1 MSLRS
6 IPKFDSAKF
15 DLAKFDLTKYPALK
29 PGVNFFKVAGQ
40 DCSDIYIGFSNR
52 GIELNFE
59 IAFELLRL
67 FDGSHSLKKI
77 ISKISMISAI
87 EVDEGRNLE
96 ESIFQ
101 ISKILQLLSDARLI
115 EFRTS
120 PLPGKLPNKDLLPV
134 NLVNSL
140 KRMRA
145 EANLYSWHPQIENGI
160 SAETLISKR
169 RYFSIMIYGRN
180 RLALS
185 LFTVLQASGF
195 SLIKLT
201 DRAYSASANSKAQ
214 IEPDEVCGLAIRGS
228 DVGLQKAL
236 VLADLA
242 RNSQLF
248 PLESLVF
255 PELPD
260 LIISTESIPQE
271 TMQSW
276 MSENIVH
283 LPISNIIEEKIIIGP
298 IVIPGKTPCLNCLNL
313 WRADQFPHQS
323 SFEIL
328 AALDSGEGKGLEL
341 PSAQVALLTGLITTQ
356 VIQVIQFLQSNQSNK
371 NCTSVDSKISD
382 GSVKL
387 IGATLA
393 INLFDPLDSI
403 SSSDETF
410 GYRYWQPHISCGCQ
424 RLI

>member
-6 IPKFDSAKF
+6 IPEF
-15 DLAKFDLTKYPALK
+15 DLAKFDLAKYPALK
-29 PGVNFFKVAGQ
+29 PGVNFFKVAGH
-40 DCSDIYIGFSNR
+40 DCSGIYIGFSSR

-59 IAFELLRL
+59 IAFELLCF

-77 ISKISMISAI
+77 ISMISAMSEI
-87 EVDEGRNLE
+87 EVAEVRNLE

-283 LPISNIIEEKIIIGP
+283 LPISNIIEDKIIIGP

-356 VIQVIQFLQSNQSNK
+356 VIQFLQSNQSNQSNK

>member
-6 IPKFDSAKF
+6 IPKFDLAKF
-15 DLAKFDLTKYPALK
+15 DLAKYPALK
-29 PGVNFFKVAGQ
+29 PGVNFFKVSGH
-40 DCSDIYIGFSNR
+40 DCSGIYIGFSNR

-77 ISKISMISAI
+77 ISMISAMSEI
-87 EVDEGRNLE
+87 EVAEGRNLE

-169 RYFSIMIYGRN
+169 RYFSIMIYGKN

-236 VLADLA
+236 VLDDLA

-283 LPISNIIEEKIIIGP
+283 LPISNIIEDKIIIGP

-356 VIQVIQFLQSNQSNK
+356 VIQFLQSNQSNQSIK
-371 NCTSVDSKISD
+371 DCTSVDSKISD

>member
-6 IPKFDSAKF
+6 IPKF

-29 PGVNFFKVAGQ
+29 PGVNFFKVAGH
-40 DCSDIYIGFSNR
+40 DCSGIYIGFSNR

-77 ISKISMISAI
+77 ISMISAMSEI
-87 EVDEGRNLE
+87 EVAEGRNLE

-169 RYFSIMIYGRN
+169 RYFSIMIYGKN

-356 VIQVIQFLQSNQSNK
+356 VIQFLQSNQSNQSIK
-371 NCTSVDSKISD
+371 DCTSVDSKISD

>member
-1 MSLRS
+1 MSLQS
-6 IPKFDSAKF
+6 IPKF
-15 DLAKFDLTKYPALK
+15 DLAKFDLAKYPALK

-77 ISKISMISAI
+77 ISEI
-87 EVDEGRNLE
+87 EVEEGRNLE

-145 EANLYSWHPQIENGI
+145 EANLYSWHPQIENRI

-228 DVGLQKAL
+228 DVGLQKAS

-255 PELPD
+255 PDLPD

-356 VIQVIQFLQSNQSNK
+356 VIQFLQSIK

-393 INLFDPLDSI
+393 INLFDPLESI

-410 GYRYWQPHISCGCQ
+410 GYRYWQPHNSCGCQ

>member
-1 MSLRS
+1 MSLRTV
-6 IPKFDSAKF
+6 PKF
-15 DLAKFDLTKYPALK
+15 DLAKYPALK
-29 PGVNFFKVAGQ
+29 PGVNFFKIAGQ

-52 GIELNFE
+52 GIEVNFE

-67 FDGSHSLKKI
+67 FDGSQSLEKI
-77 ISKISMISAI
+77 T
-87 EVDEGRNLE
+87 
-96 ESIFQ
+96 SIIKTEQDPATKSSQDCENQ
-101 ISKILQLLSDARLI
+101 ISQILQLLSDARLI

-120 PLPGKLPNKDLLPV
+120 PLPSKLPKKDLLPA

-140 KRMRA
+140 NRMRA
-145 EANLYSWHPQIENGI
+145 ETNLYSWHPQVDNGI

-195 SLIKLT
+195 SLIKLS

-255 PELPD
+255 PDLPD

-283 LPISNIIEEKIIIGP
+283 LPISNLIEEKIIIGP
-298 IVIPGKTPCLNCLNL
+298 IVIPGKTPCINCLNL

-356 VIQVIQFLQSNQSNK
+356 VIQFLQSNQSNQSIK

>member
-1 MSLRS
+1 MSLQS
-6 IPKFDSAKF
+6 IPKFD
-15 DLAKFDLTKYPALK
+15 LAKYPALK

-67 FDGSHSLKKI
+67 FDGSRSLEKI
-77 ISKISMISAI
+77 ISMISEMSEI
-87 EVDEGRNLE
+87 EVEEGRNLE

-145 EANLYSWHPQIENGI
+145 ETNLYSWHPQIENGM

-195 SLIKLT
+195 SIIKLT

-228 DVGLQKAL
+228 DVGLQKAS

-255 PELPD
+255 PDLPD

-356 VIQVIQFLQSNQSNK
+356 VIQFLQSIK

-393 INLFDPLDSI
+393 INLFDPLESI

-410 GYRYWQPHISCGCQ
+410 GYRYWQPHNSCGCQ